1 MGFAMR
7 LTAAVPLG
15 ALVFVCLAS
24 PSFAQDR
31 RSSLQGFGGLRV
43 GDFRSNDPSFG
54 GVVTSELTPYIH
66 VVGEAGRIGNVLSPT
81 IDLALGF
88 IPGDVGFAT
97 SAWYGQ
103 GGVRL
108 MTARSGIKPYVETQ
122 AGIAR
127 LQTRLDGLGSA
138 RNDLLTNAALQFLD
152 GTSPMATVGG
162 GIMFAGGPFLTD
174 IGYRYRRIFS
184 DTWVNALS
192 FGRPLE
198 VNEVR
203 IGVGVRF

>member
-7 LTAAVPLG
+7 LTAAMPIG
-15 ALVFVCLAS
+15 ALVLISLAS
-24 PSFAQDR
+24 PSVAQDR
-31 RSSLQGFGGLRV
+31 RSSIQGFGGLRL
-43 GDFRSNDPSFG
+43 GGFASNDTSFG

-66 VVGEAGRIGNVLSPT
+66 VVGEGGRIGNVLSPA

-88 IPGDVGFAT
+88 IPGDVGFGT

-108 MTARSGIKPYVETQ
+108 MTARSGIKPYVETL
-122 AGIAR
+122 AGVAR
-127 LQTRLDGLGSA
+127 MQTRVTGLGSG
-138 RNDLLTNAALQFLD
+138 RTGLLTDAALQFLD

-184 DTWVNALS
+184 DSWVNALS
-192 FGRPLE
+192 LGRPLE